1 MVRSYFKGIRKVL
14 LSELESATEK
24 IVVAVYWFTNHD
36 LFKKI
41 NEKLEKGVQVEII
54 IHNDYINNRATG
66 LNFQKFIDKG
76 GEFYFSAISNPMHN
90 KFCVIDNKVLINGS
104 YNWTYYAEDRN
115 SENILLIKEEKDV
128 INSFVDEFEKLKQKM
143 VKINTIKPLTRSDVT
158 KYKLLNAGDYLA
170 HDIVLQSASIG
181 NINMVEEAFLLA
193 PNNIEVQKNAYNLN
207 LINKYI
213 LRHSIGASLLG
224 DKYLILAPKGSSIPF
239 SNSEDVITTYDNQI
253 SMKSNFYNGED
264 ETKASNNNLMAAMLF
279 TGLPPKPVGEAKM
292 RYDFTIDINGNL
304 RIEMYSLDNGIKKV
318 YTRNIRD
325 LLIPYSFSEILIST
339 IDDIKENIKRF
350 NKTPQINKNKEKSEE
365 LKMMIIKQINQIE
378 NLCTSL
384 DQANVLLLVQERDK
398 EYSLSDIQKKYKY
411 SSNQKFIDIDNAL
424 SALQNSLNKNFF
436 S

>member
-1 MVRSYFKGIRKVL
+1 MVKSYFKGIRKVL

-66 LNFQKFIDKG
+66 LNFQEFIDKG
-76 GEFYFSAISNPMHN
+76 GGFYFSDISTPMHN

-128 INSFVDEFEKLKQKM
+128 INSFVEEFEKLKQKM
-143 VKINTIKPLTRSDVT
+143 VKINTITPLTRSDIT
-158 KYKLLNAGDYLA
+158 KCQLLNAGDYLA

-224 DKYLILAPKGSSIPF
+224 DKYLTLAPKGSSIPF
-239 SNSEDVITTYDNQI
+239 SNSEDVFTTYDNQ
-253 SMKSNFYNGED
+253 KSGTSTIYYGD
-264 ETKASNNNLMAAMLF
+264 DKTKASNN
-279 TGLPPKPVGEAKM
+279 TDITKIRITDLPPKPAGQAKG
-292 RYDFTIDINGNL
+292 RYQLTIDINGKL
-304 RIEMYSLDNGIKKV
+304 ILEITSIDNGNKQIFTKDIS
-318 YTRNIRD
+318 N
-325 LLIPYSFSEILIST
+325 LLIPNAFSEILIST
-339 IDDIKENIKRF
+339 IEDIKENIKRF

-384 DQANVLLLVQERDK
+384 DQANVLLSVQERDK
-398 EYSLSDIQKKYKY
+398 EYSLSGIRKKYKY
-411 SSNQKFIDIDNAL
+411 SLNQKFMDIDNAL
-424 SALQNSLNKNFF
+424 SALQNSLNKKFF

>member
-1 MVRSYFKGIRKVL
+1 MVKSYFKGIRKVL

-54 IHNDYINNRATG
+54 IHNDYINNRVTG

-76 GEFYFSAISNPMHN
+76 GEFYFSAMSNPMHN

-128 INSFVDEFEKLKQKM
+128 INSFVEEFEKLKQKM
-143 VKINTIKPLTRSDVT
+143 VKINTITPLTRSDIT
-158 KYKLLNAGDYLA
+158 KCQLLNAGDYLA

-224 DKYLILAPKGSSIPF
+224 DKYLTLAPKGSSIPF
-239 SNSEDVITTYDNQI
+239 SNSEDVFTTYDNQ
-253 SMKSNFYNGED
+253 KSCTSTIYYGD
-264 ETKASNNNLMAAMLF
+264 DKTKASNNTDITKMRI
-279 TGLPPKPVGEAKM
+279 TDLPPKPAGEAKM
-292 RYDFTIDINGNL
+292 KYHLTIDINGKL
-304 RIEMYSLDNGIKKV
+304 ILEITSIDNGNKQIFTKDIS
-318 YTRNIRD
+318 N
-325 LLIPYSFSEILIST
+325 LLIPNAFSEILIST
-339 IDDIKENIKRF
+339 IEDINANITRYVRMPS
-350 NKTPQINKNKEKSEE
+350 NYYNEKTEE

-384 DQANVLLLVQERDK
+384 DQANVLLSVQERDK
-398 EYSLSDIQKKYKY
+398 EYSLSGIRKKYKY
-411 SSNQKFIDIDNAL
+411 SLNQKFMDIENAL
-424 SALQNSLNKNFF
+424 SALQNSLNKKFF

>member
-1 MVRSYFKGIRKVL
+1 MVKSYFKGIRKVL

-66 LNFQKFIDKG
+66 LNFQEFIDKG
-76 GEFYFSAISNPMHN
+76 GGFYFSDISTPMHN

-128 INSFVDEFEKLKQKM
+128 INSFVEEFEKLKLQMEK
-143 VKINTIKPLTRSDVT
+143 VNTISKLSISEVDE
-158 KYKLLNAGDYLA
+158 YNLLNTRDYLA
-170 HDIVLQSASIG
+170 NDIVFQSATIG
-181 NINMVEEAFLLA
+181 DINIIEEAFLLA
-193 PNNIEVQKNAYNLN
+193 PNNFEVQKNAYNLN

-213 LRHSIGASLLG
+213 LRHSIGSSMYQ
-224 DKYLILAPKGSSIPF
+224 DKYTILVPKGSFIPF
-239 SNSEDVITTYDNQI
+239 SNNINVQTVFNNQTSCLSKNYYGEDV
-253 SMKSNFYNGED
+253 
-264 ETKASNNNLMAAMLF
+264 TKASSNTHLASIIID
-279 TGLPPKPVGEAKM
+279 GLPPKPAGEAKM
-292 RYDFTIDINGNL
+292 KYHLTIDINGKL
-304 RIEMYSLDNGIKKV
+304 LFEIISIDHGKKQFF
-318 YTRNIRD
+318 TKDISN
-325 LLIPYSFSEILIST
+325 LLIPNAFSEILIST
-339 IDDIKENIKRF
+339 IEDIKENIKRF
-350 NKTPQINKNKEKSEE
+350 NKTPQINKNNEKTEE

-384 DQANVLLLVQERDK
+384 DQANVLLSVQERDK
-398 EYSLSDIQKKYKY
+398 EYSLSGIRKKYKY
-411 SSNQKFIDIDNAL
+411 SLNQKFMDIDNAL
-424 SALQNSLNKNFF
+424 SALQNSLNKKFF